1 MYLVAYGAAEEV
13 TGSCHLLEINGLR
26 ILVDCGQ
33 FQGGREQEE
42 RNYPPFPF
50 DPRDIDVVLLTHGH
64 LDHCGRLP
72 VLVREGFRG
81 RIITT
86 PATRDVARL
95 ILLDAAKVA
104 YEEYV
109 TRRRKARRRGEKV
122 REPLFD
128 EDDVLTAMDRVDG
141 LARYDEP
148 VPLGRNLSV
157 TFRNAGHVLGS
168 AFLEIDVQS
177 KRGTRRVIFSGDLG
191 NHARHVVPEI
201 VPPHR
206 ADWVVLESTY
216 GDRNHRS
223 FRDSIAELAE
233 AINDTFARGGN
244 VVIPSFALER
254 AQDVLFYLR
263 ELREQKRI
271 PDGPV
276 FLDSPLAIRLTNVY
290 RRHREFLHPYVQDLL
305 DRGRDPFHFP
315 GVQFTPTVEESKAIN
330 DIESGAI
337 IIAGSGMCTG
347 GRVTHHLR
355 HNLWREE
362 SSVVFV
368 GYQARGTLGRAIV
381 DGAKRVH
388 IYGEEVAVRAKIHT
402 INGFSAHADHE
413 ELLSW
418 ATAAKPEHVFLVHG
432 ERHALTALQAALRK
446 RGRNAH
452 ILRAEVGWSD
462 QRP

>member
-1 MYLVAYGAAEEV
+1 MHLVAYGAAQEV
-13 TGSCHLLEINGLR
+13 TGSCHLLDVEGLR

-33 FQGGREQEE
+33 FQGGHEQEE

-50 DPRDIDVVLLTHGH
+50 DPREIDVVLLTHGH

-72 VLVREGFRG
+72 LLVREGFQG
-81 RIITT
+81 RIMTT

-109 TRRRKARRRGEKV
+109 TRRRKARRRGEAV

-141 LARYDEP
+141 VARYDEP
-148 VPLGRNLSV
+148 ISLRRGVSV

-177 KRGTRRVIFSGDLG
+177 KRGARRVIFSGDLG

-201 VPPHR
+201 APPHR

-216 GDRNHRS
+216 GDRRHRS
-223 FRDSIAELAE
+223 FPDSVAELAE
-233 AINDTFARGGN
+233 AINETFARGGN

-263 ELREQKRI
+263 ELREQERI

-290 RRHREFLHPYVQDLL
+290 RRHREFLHPYVRDLI

-315 GVQFTPTVEESKAIN
+315 GVRFTPTVEESKAIN
-330 DIESGAI
+330 DIASGAI
-337 IIAGSGMCTG
+337 IIAGSGMATG

-388 IYGEEVAVRAKIHT
+388 IYGEEVAVRARVYT
-402 INGFSAHADHE
+402 INGFSAHADQA
-413 ELLSW
+413 ELLAW
-418 ATAAKPEHVFLVHG
+418 ADAAKPEHVLLVHG
-432 ERHALTALQAALRK
+432 ENHALTALQAALRK
-446 RGRNAH
+446 RGRHAH
-452 ILRAEVGWSD
+452 ILRAGAAWGND
-462 QRP
+462 GR

>member
-1 MYLVAYGAAEEV
+1 MHLVAFGAAQEV
-13 TGSCHLLEINGLR
+13 TGSCHMLEVNGLR

-33 FQGGREQEE
+33 FQGGHEQEE

-50 DPRDIDVVLLTHGH
+50 DPREVDGMLLTHGH

-72 VLVREGFRG
+72 LLVREGFRG

-109 TRRRKARRRGEKV
+109 TRKRKARRRGEPV

-128 EDDVLTAMDRVDG
+128 EDDVLTAMDQVDG
-141 LARYDEP
+141 VARYDEP
-148 VPLGRNLSV
+148 IALGRGVSV

-168 AFLEIDVQS
+168 AFLEVDVQS
-177 KRGTRRVIFSGDLG
+177 KRGARRVIFSGDLG

-201 VPPHR
+201 IPPHR

-216 GDRNHRS
+216 GDRRHRN
-223 FRDSIAELAE
+223 FPDSIAELAE
-233 AINDTFARGGN
+233 AINETFARGGN

-290 RRHREFLHPYVQDLL
+290 RRHREFLHPYVRDLL
-305 DRGRDPFHFP
+305 DRGRDPFHFY

-381 DGAKRVH
+381 DGAKRVR
-388 IYGEEVAVRAKIHT
+388 IYGEEVVVRARIYT
-402 INGFSAHADHE
+402 INGFSAHADQA
-413 ELLSW
+413 ELLDW
-418 ATAAKPEHVFLVHG
+418 ADAAKPDHVLLVHG
-432 ERHALTALQAALRK
+432 ENHALTALQAALRK
-446 RGRNAH
+446 RGRRAH
-452 ILRAEVGWSD
+452 ILAEGKVWGA
-462 QRP
+462 